1 MTGASADV
9 EGRGGGHLAR
19 RPRARG
25 DEPRRGDR
33 RRLLE
38 STALAL
44 ACALLLI
51 ATVNDVVL
59 QTHVNHRLVADLRTW
74 RSYTAHNYHNL
85 SVSQDV
91 RGHTTRDVVCGNTS
105 PGGPRE
111 RVQLCLEMTGP
122 VTGGRRAVRGG
133 WYLPPKA
140 EDERAYRYACFGSAA
155 RAGRCPR

>member
-1 MTGASADV
+1 MTGASADL
-9 EGRGGGHLAR
+9 EGHGGGHLSDR
-19 RPRARG
+19 LRARS
-25 DEPRRGDR
+25 DEPRHPGR

-44 ACALLLI
+44 AGALLLI
-51 ATVNDVVL
+51 ATINDVVL
-59 QTHVNHRLVADLRTW
+59 QTHVNHRLAADLRTW
-74 RSYTAHNYHNL
+74 RRYTAHSYHNL
-85 SVSQDV
+85 SVSQDI

-122 VTGGRRAVRGG
+122 VTGGLRAVHGG

-140 EDERAYRYACFGSAA
+140 EDERVYRYACFGSA
-155 RAGRCPR
+155 RQRGRCPR

>member
-9 EGRGGGHLAR
+9 SGRGGGHLSGHLHAR
-19 RPRARG
+19 AG
-25 DEPRRGDR
+25 EPRRGSR

-38 STALAL
+38 TTALAL
-44 ACALLLI
+44 AGALLLI
-51 ATVNDVVL
+51 ATINDIVL

-74 RSYTAHNYHNL
+74 RQYTAHNYRNL
-85 SVSQDV
+85 SVSQDI

-111 RVQLCLEMTGP
+111 RVQLCLEMSGP
-122 VTGGRRAVRGG
+122 VVGGRRAVQGG

-140 EDERAYRYACFGSAA
+140 EDERAYRYACFGLA
-155 RAGRCPR
+155 RQRGRCPR

>member
-1 MTGASADV
+1 MTGASADID
-9 EGRGGGHLAR
+9 GRGGRQEAD
-19 RPRARG
+19 RPRARDG
-25 DEPRRGDR
+25 GPRRPSR

-44 ACALLLI
+44 AGALLLI

-74 RSYTAHNYHNL
+74 RHYTAHDYHNL
-85 SVSQDV
+85 SVSRDI

-122 VTGGRRAVRGG
+122 VSGGRRVVHGG

-140 EDERAYRYACFGSAA
+140 EDLRAYRYACFGSAS

>member
-1 MTGASADV
+1 MTGAAAEF
-9 EGRGGGHLAR
+9 EGRGGGRHSGRLPAD
-19 RPRARG
+19 AG
-25 DEPRRGDR
+25 APRRAGR

-44 ACALLLI
+44 AGALLLI
-51 ATVNDVVL
+51 ATINDVVL
-59 QTHVNHRLVADLRTW
+59 QTHVNHRLGADLRTW
-74 RSYTAHNYHNL
+74 RRYTAHNYHNL
-85 SVSQDV
+85 SVSQDI

-122 VTGGRRAVRGG
+122 VIAGGRAVHGG

-140 EDERAYRYACFGSAA
+140 EDLRAYRYACFGSA
-155 RAGRCPR
+155 RQRGRCPR